1 MLDIDSVRES
11 EGTHSEKKE
20 QRPAC
25 GAVHRLQEEGEGQ
38 GWLFSPR
45 TVWKQ
50 VLAV

>member
-20 QRPAC
+20 QRPVC
-25 GAVHRLQEEGEGQ
+25 GTVYRLQEEGEGQ
-38 GWLFSPR
+38 GWLFSPG

-50 VLAV
+50 LLAV